1 MNKVILKYIP
11 YNNFFNVLLFFRSNK
26 IKNLKFKHNYIIPL
40 KLYIDNM
47 IGGSDYNLNI
57 KINGTEYMVHVDE
70 YDDLGSDERK
80 IINLI
85 KIKAKKNN
93 DEYNENDHCGILII
107 DNDMKISAIQSV
119 SNYTDCIKYLDD
131 KEFKIGDILTQ
142 IMIILSYKNKMKQI
156 NLTDNSYF
164 LCNNI
169 TIPLIHVRTMTMG
182 EPFYCKYGFRPIDEY
197 DIWKKNKEIFLTYP
211 HITKN
216 NILKFLMYK
225 KFDKSNENDKKMLKY
240 INKIIIPRL
249 KENNIVSELLI
260 NIINDNSHESC
271 YLLVKIHMKIYIFLG
286 YELYFY
292 KNFNLNLK
300 DIKL

>member
-1 MNKVILKYIP
+1 
-11 YNNFFNVLLFFRSNK
+11 
-26 IKNLKFKHNYIIPL
+26 
-40 KLYIDNM
+40 M

-57 KINGTEYMVHVDE
+57 KINGTKYIVHVDE
-70 YDDLGSDERK
+70 YDDLGSEERK

-85 KIKAKKNN
+85 KIKATKNNN
-93 DEYNENDHCGILII
+93 DEYDENDHCGVLII
-107 DNDMKISAIQSV
+107 DNNMKISAIQSV
-119 SNYTDCIKYLDD
+119 SNYTDCIKCLDN

-169 TIPLIHVRTMTMG
+169 TIPLIHLRTMTRG

-197 DIWKKNKEIFLTYP
+197 EIWKKNKEIFLTNP
-211 HITKN
+211 HISKN
-216 NILKFLMYK
+216 DILKFLMYK
-225 KFDKSNENDKKMLKY
+225 KFDKSNEDDKKILRY

-260 NIINDNSHESC
+260 SIINDNSHESC
-271 YLLVKIHMKIYIFLG
+271 HLLVKIHMKIYMFLG

-300 DIKL
+300 DIKLK